1 MCGINGLID
10 SRAATG
16 RDELETRARAMA
28 QTLTHRGP
36 DDDGVWADESA
47 GVGLGH
53 RRLSIIDLS
62 PAGHQPMVSTDGRYV
77 LVYNGE
83 IYNFPTLRGELESAG
98 ATFDGSS
105 DTEVLLEAI
114 ALWGLD
120 EALLRANGMFAFAV
134 WDRQERKLHL
144 ARDRFGEKPLYL
156 GWAGGTFLF
165 ASEL

>member
-1 MCGINGLID
+1 
-10 SRAATG
+10 
-16 RDELETRARAMA
+16 
-28 QTLTHRGP
+28 
-36 DDDGVWADESA
+36 
-47 GVGLGH
+47 
-53 RRLSIIDLS
+53 
-62 PAGHQPMVSTDGRYV
+62 
-77 LVYNGE
+77 
-83 IYNFPTLRGELESAG
+83 
-98 ATFDGSS
+98 
-105 DTEVLLEAI
+105 VLLEAI